1 MDIFRRMPVRT
12 QRERS
17 EATTSELLD
26 AARRLF
32 AADGYAATSLDDVVR
47 GAGVTKGALYHH
59 FAGKRD
65 LFLAVYERE
74 QQRLAQAQFA
84 AFQRRKGAW
93 EGFLAAAQAF
103 FEGSLDPGVQRITL
117 LDAPSVLGWEA
128 MREVES
134 RYALVQL
141 HQGIE
146 ALIHDGHLAPR
157 PVAPLANLLLGAMC
171 EAAMMVARAPNPR
184 AATREVLAELR
195 ALLEALRT

>member
-1 MDIFRRMPVRT
+1 MAVRT
-12 QRERS
+12 QKERS

-26 AARRLF
+26 VARRLF
-32 AADGYAATSLDDVVR
+32 AADGYAATSLEDVVR

-59 FAGKRD
+59 FGGKRD

-74 QQRLAQAQFA
+74 QQRLARAQFE
-84 AFQRRKGAW
+84 AFARQRDPW
-93 EGFLAAAQAF
+93 EGFFAGTQAF
-103 FEGSLDPGVQRITL
+103 FEASLDPGVQRITL
-117 LDAPSVLGWEA
+117 LDAPSVLGWET

-146 ALIHDGHLAPR
+146 ALIQDGHLAPR
-157 PVAPLANLLLGAMC
+157 PVAPLASMLFGAMC
-171 EAAMMVARAPNPR
+171 ESAMTVARAQDQR

-195 ALLEALRT
+195 ALLEGLRP